1 MQSSYELVSQKTQI
15 ETVKIMILR
24 KTRNHLEDSHLR
36 RSPSLNF
43 EEEQS
48 HQTPQEFRQRQVI
61 VSAYLRTTQKQKQN
75 INADR
80 KALFRKSNFQV
91 NF

>member
-43 EEEQS
+43 EEGQS
-48 HQTPQEFRQRQVI
+48 HQTPQEFMQRQVI
-61 VSAYLRTTQKQKQN
+61 VSAYLRTTQKQN

-80 KALFRKSNFQV
+80 KALLRKSNFQV

>member
-1 MQSSYELVSQKTQI
+1 MQNSYELISQKTLI
-15 ETVKIMILR
+15 ETVKIMILQ

-43 EEEQS
+43 ADEQS
-48 HQTPQEFRQRQVI
+48 HQTPQEFMQRQVI
-61 VSAYLRTTQKQKQN
+61 ISAYLRTTQKQKEN
-75 INADR
+75 INADT
-80 KALFRKSNFQV
+80 KALLRKSNFQV